1 MSRMPGKRRE
11 GLTAMKADLNADEGA
26 DRLYRALVETSTDVI
41 ALIHLDGQLG
51 FVNQAC
57 REILGYEPHEIWGR
71 HFSEFV
77 RDDELPA
84 LDIEFERVKGGEPRF
99 RRRGG
104 SPRREAP
111 AGGLTFSDPPL
122 RAARGLAA
130 RAAGVA
136 PPA

>member
-84 LDIEFERVKGGEPRF
+84 LDIEFERVKGGERRF
-99 RRRGG
+99 RRRGVG
-104 SPRREAP
+104 GRQGGGGGGRGC
-111 AGGLTFSDPPL
+111 AGFPL
-122 RAARGLAA
+122 V
-130 RAAGVA
+130 VA
-136 PPA
+136 PGRAW